1 MLKMQR
7 YRYIFRNRIRLRLLS
22 SEVRINQFYGSLYF
36 CLNNLISKEN
46 KINVPIKLHN
56 RVSPKT
62 IKISKDRDKDK
73 AKKLR
78 LNMHEGIIKP

>member
-1 MLKMQR
+1 MQR

-22 SEVRINQFYGSLYF
+22 SEVRINQFYGFLYF
-36 CLNNLISKEN
+36 CLNNLIEEN
-46 KINVPIKLHN
+46 KINVPIKSHN

-62 IKISKDRDKDK
+62 IKISRDRDKDK